1 MVFFYLFRLFP
12 SFLQGRIVIL
22 RYDEKINRFQ
32 KVHEETF
39 GKSGC
44 RRIVPGQYLTID
56 PKGRAV
62 MIGAVEKQK
71 LVYILNRDA
80 AAKLTISSPLEAHKS
95 HTILF
100 GIASLDVGFENP
112 QFVSLEID
120 YQDSPD
126 TKKLVTYELDL
137 GLNHVIRKHTD
148 DVHFTANLLIPVPG
162 GSDGPGGVL
171 VCSEGA
177 ITWMNHGYPSVTT
190 VVPRRSAADA
200 SKGLLLV
207 SAATHRQ
214 KGMFF
219 FLVQSELGD
228 LYKVEL
234 AYKDD
239 DVSAMKVD
247 YFETVPLSSSMTVL
261 KNGCLFVAAEFGDH
275 YLYQFSSIGTEEGR
289 PAYDVSSDGVP
300 LFRPRQLKS
309 LLAIDRLDSFAPI
322 LGADMME
329 IPASEGG
336 GQQIYALC
344 GTNASSSLRLVRH
357 GLAVTEMAASDLPAV
372 PNGIW
377 TIKTHGGD
385 LYDAYI
391 VVSFANGTLVL
402 SIGDT
407 VEEVSDEESGF
418 LGSSL
423 TLLAALLGD
432 NAVIQVHP
440 HAIRCIKG
448 KEQRREWKAPH
459 GRTIVQAAAN
469 SRQVLPSLASTL
481 LFLSHLSVSSPP
493 FRSSLR

>member
-1 MVFFYLFRLFP
+1 
-12 SFLQGRIVIL
+12 
-22 RYDEKINRFQ
+22 
-32 KVHEETF
+32 
-39 GKSGC
+39 
-44 RRIVPGQYLTID
+44 
-56 PKGRAV
+56 

-100 GIASLDVGFENP
+100 DIAALDVGFENP

-137 GLNHVIRKHTD
+137 GLNHVVRKYTD
-148 DVHFTANLLIPVPG
+148 DVPFRSNLLISVPG
-162 GSDGPGGVL
+162 GTDGPGGVL
-171 VCSEGA
+171 VCSENT
-177 ITWMNHGYPSVTT
+177 ITWMNHGYPSVTAL
-190 VVPRRSAADA
+190 VPQRFGNVDPN
-200 SKGLLLV
+200 KGLLLV
-207 SAATHRQ
+207 SSTTHRQ

-234 AYKDD
+234 THTED
-239 DVSAMKVD
+239 DVTGMKVN
-247 YFETVPLSSSMTVL
+247 YFDTVPLSSSITVL

-275 YLYQFSSIGTEEGR
+275 YLYQFSSLGAEDTHIHYDLSPEGI
-289 PAYDVSSDGVP
+289 P
-300 LFRPRQLKS
+300 LFKPHQPKN

-344 GTNASSSLRLVRH
+344 GTNANSSLRLVRH
-357 GLAVTEMAASDLPAV
+357 GLAVTEMAASDLPAI

-377 TIKTHGGD
+377 TIKTNAKD
-385 LYDAYI
+385 LYDKYI
-391 VVSFANGTLVL
+391 VVSFTNGTLVL
-402 SIGDT
+402 SIGDS

-418 LGSSL
+418 LGSSM
-423 TLLAALLGD
+423 TLLVALLGE
-432 NAVIQVHP
+432 NVVIQIYP

-469 SRQVLPSLASTL
+469 SRQVP
-481 LFLSHLSVSSPP
+481 FLC
-493 FRSSLR
+493 